1 MSRNRGKKGGDLA
14 GLASTLKDAEA
25 KQLSHMIK
33 ARSSE
38 LDKEINALRKKLSV
52 PADIP
57 SISSLPT
64 AITANTT
71 DLTIQGRNMNSID
84 ITEQGNAGRSI
95 TYSNDEYQE
104 NVDEFSRDLSNFQRK
119 LKHRVDSMG
128 MTGEQVTDLLLPND
142 PTIPNL
148 HNKLPINELT
158 AAFQVDLA
166 LPLSVSEQKL
176 LMKKYGDKSGEID
189 VKRMLKDA
197 NCFDRPKDKRTITL
211 AADVARYSIGYSCP
225 FTHSLTHSLRH
236 RLNNNEDEFSGKN
249 NNFFSDQLSL
259 SKKNISELN
268 DIHHLVVNENT
279 KENTEDLNY
288 VSKIRLRNDPPVSIT
303 PMHEW
308 IEENEAKEVKGD
320 APTLVR
326 VNAGNEITDTKEQ
339 LYTMPAAE
347 TKAERKSEVLG
358 MNTRHAAEVD
368 KVAPK
373 LTAPTQ
379 TDESLVSPAYVVSPT
394 IPSAT
399 STNRTGTIPS
409 ATSTNRAGDTDD
421 ILDDKMKMLA
431 QENAR

>member
-1 MSRNRGKKGGDLA
+1 MV
-14 GLASTLKDAEA
+14 T
-25 KQLSHMIK
+25 H
-33 ARSSE
+33 
-38 LDKEINALRKKLSV
+38 V
-52 PADIP
+52 H
-57 SISSLPT
+57 SL
-64 AITANTT
+64 
-71 DLTIQGRNMNSID
+71 
-84 ITEQGNAGRSI
+84 
-95 TYSNDEYQE
+95 
-104 NVDEFSRDLSNFQRK
+104 
-119 LKHRVDSMG
+119 
-128 MTGEQVTDLLLPND
+128 
-142 PTIPNL
+142 
-148 HNKLPINELT
+148 
-158 AAFQVDLA
+158 
-166 LPLSVSEQKL
+166 
-176 LMKKYGDKSGEID
+176 
-189 VKRMLKDA
+189 
-197 NCFDRPKDKRTITL
+197 
-211 AADVARYSIGYSCP
+211 
-225 FTHSLTHSLRH
+225 THSLTHSLRH

-279 KENTEDLNY
+279 KEDTEDLNY

-399 STNRTGTIPS
+399 STNRAGTIPS
-409 ATSTNRAGDTDD
+409 ATTTNRAGDTDD